1 MLERTNALAKV
12 QFAQSVLEVPGG
24 AFFSCAN
31 SEVGGRVAARQAM
44 APPGGAICAFC
55 VENTV
60 WPCLTEVQKLAVFV
74 RYSRVSVYNNL
85 TYARRRQVA
94 FSIPAI
100 SRLVWPST
108 QQSSPLK
115 LPRLPKRRALTHL
128 ERHEICKRR
137 LEPGDVKKT
146 LIEPVKQF
154 PDKPLGK
161 IKTWARLEH

>member
-1 MLERTNALAKV
+1 MCWSAQTPLPKCNLHNLCWKCPEARFLVV
-12 QFAQSVLEVPGG
+12 QTARW
-24 AFFSCAN
+24 
-31 SEVGGRVAARQAM
+31 GGRVAARQAM

-74 RYSRVSVYNNL
+74 RYSKVSVYNNL

-128 ERHEICKRR
+128 ERHEFCKRR
-137 LEPGDVKKT
+137 LEPGDVKET
-146 LIEPVKQF
+146 LIEPVK
-154 PDKPLGK
+154 
-161 IKTWARLEH
+161 TVS